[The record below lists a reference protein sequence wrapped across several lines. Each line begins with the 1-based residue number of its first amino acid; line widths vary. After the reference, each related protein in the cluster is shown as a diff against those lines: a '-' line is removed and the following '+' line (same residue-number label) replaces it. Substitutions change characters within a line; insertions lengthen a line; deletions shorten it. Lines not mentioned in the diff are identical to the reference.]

1 MSKTKTP
8 RWMKSI
14 LAEAAQSEAQMPWAR
29 GACRAAMIARRAAA
43 EAASR
48 APQCPVL
55 AAR

>member
-1 MSKTKTP
+1 MSTTKTP

-14 LAEAAQSEAQMPWAR
+14 LAEAAQSEVQMPWAR
-29 GACRAAMIARRAAA
+29 GARREAMIVRRAAD

-48 APQCPVL
+48 APQRPVL

>member
-14 LAEAAQSEAQMPWAR
+14 LAEAARSEAQMPWAR

-48 APQCPVL
+48 APQRPVL